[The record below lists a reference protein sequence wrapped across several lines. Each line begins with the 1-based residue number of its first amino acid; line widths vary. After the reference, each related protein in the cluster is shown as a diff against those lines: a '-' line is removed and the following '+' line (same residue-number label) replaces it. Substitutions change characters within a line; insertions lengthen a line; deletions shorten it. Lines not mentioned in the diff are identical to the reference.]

1 MLIGTVRNITYS
13 PFFVCSLSFLEFREL
28 CYNKNNSN
36 FRKEGSGVEFV
47 PILNGLEHVYKKM
60 NTEQRLNRKD
70 GLQLLKTTNLLGLG
84 YLANE
89 RRRAMTGDQVF
100 FNNNAHINYSNVC
113 KVRCGFCAFAKD
125 LGEKGSYTMSIGEVV
140 DKAGQ
145 FADQGVTEIHIVGG
159 IHPELPFSYYLEM
172 IRQIKERAP
181 QISLKAF
188 TAAEYDFFAQMENV
202 PVVEILTMFKEAG
215 LSFIPGGGAE
225 NFSPRVRE
233 IICPGKLSG
242 KRWLEIHR
250 LAHQLGIP
258 TNANMLYG
266 IIETDEELID
276 HLLALRDLQDET
288 QGFYALIPTAFH
300 PKNTKFEEVS
310 QASALRT
317 LKVIAV
323 ARLILD
329 NFRYIK
335 AYWVSSSPQVAQMAL
350 SFGANDLDGVVR
362 EEKIYHTAGATSPQM
377 QTEQQLINMIHEA
390 GLEAVERDTY
400 YHVLKTIRP

>member
-1 MLIGTVRNITYS
+1 
-13 PFFVCSLSFLEFREL
+13 
-28 CYNKNNSN
+28 
-36 FRKEGSGVEFV
+36 VEFN
-47 PILNGLEHVYKKM
+47 PILSGLEDVYKKM
-60 NTEQRLNRKD
+60 ILEQRLDRSD
-70 GLQLLKTTNLLGLG
+70 GLQLLQTTNILGLG

-125 LGEKGSYTMSIGEVV
+125 LGEKGSYTMSIEEVV
-140 DKAGQ
+140 TKAGQ
-145 FADQGVTEIHIVGG
+145 YADQGVTEIHIVGG
-159 IHPELPFSYYLEM
+159 IHPEMPFSYYLDM
-172 IRQIKERAP
+172 IRKIKERAP
-181 QISLKAF
+181 LISLKAF
-188 TAAEYDFFAQMENV
+188 TAAEYDYFAMMENV
-202 PVVEILTMFKEAG
+202 PVVDILTQFKEAG

-242 KRWLEIHR
+242 NRWLEIHR
-250 LAHQLGIP
+250 IAHQLEIP

-323 ARLILD
+323 ARLMLD

-350 SFGANDLDGVVR
+350 AFGANDLDGVVR

-377 QTEQQLINMIHEA
+377 QSEEQLIHMIQEA

-400 YHVLKTIRP
+400 YNVIKTFRP

>member
-1 MLIGTVRNITYS
+1 ML
-13 PFFVCSLSFLEFREL
+13 
-28 CYNKNNSN
+28 
-36 FRKEGSGVEFV
+36 GVEFD
-47 PILNGLEHVYKKM
+47 PILKGLEDVYEKM
-60 NTEQRLNRKD
+60 ILDQRLDRKD
-70 GLQLLKTTNLLGLG
+70 GLELLHTNNILGLG

-89 RRRAMTGDQVF
+89 RKRAMTGDQVF

-113 KVRCGFCAFAKD
+113 KVRCGLCAFGKD
-125 LGEKGSYTMSIGEVV
+125 LGDKGSYTMTVEEVV
-140 DKAGQ
+140 AKAGQ
-145 FADQGVTEIHIVGG
+145 FADQGVTELHIVGG
-159 IHPELPFSYYLEM
+159 VHPDLPFSYYLDM
-172 IRQIKERAP
+172 ITKIKERAP

-188 TAAEYDFFAQMENV
+188 TAAEYDYFAQIEKV
-202 PVVEILTMFKEAG
+202 PVLDILKRFKEAG

-250 LAHQLGIP
+250 TAHQLGLP

-266 IIETDEELID
+266 LIETDEELID

-288 QGFYALIPTAFH
+288 HGFYALIPTAFH
-300 PKNTKFEEVS
+300 PKNTKFEKVS

-329 NFRYIK
+329 NFKYIK
-335 AYWVSSSPQVAQMAL
+335 AYWVSTSPQVAQMAL

-377 QTEQQLINMIHEA
+377 QSEQQLIQMIHDA
-390 GLEAVERDTY
+390 GLVAVARDTY
-400 YHVLKTIRP
+400 YNVIKTSRS

>member
-1 MLIGTVRNITYS
+1 M
-13 PFFVCSLSFLEFREL
+13 EFR
-28 CYNKNNSN
+28 
-36 FRKEGSGVEFV
+36 
-47 PILNGLEHVYKKM
+47 PILNGLEDVNEKIENGH
-60 NTEQRLNRKD
+60 RLDRVD
-70 GLQLLKTTNLLGLG
+70 GLRLLQTTNVLGLG

-89 RRRAMTGDQVF
+89 RRRAVSGDQVF

-113 KVRCGFCAFAKD
+113 KVRCGFCAFGKD
-125 LGEKGSYTMSIGEVV
+125 LGEKGSYTMSIEEVV
-140 DKAGQ
+140 EKAEYY
-145 FADQGVTEIHIVGG
+145 AEQGVTEIHIVGG
-159 IHPELPFSYYLEM
+159 IHPELPFSYYLDL
-172 IRQIKERAP
+172 IRKVKARAP
-181 QISLKAF
+181 QVSLKAF
-188 TAAEYDFFAQMENV
+188 TAAEYDYFAQMEDV
-202 PVVEILTMFKEAG
+202 PVLDILKVLKDAG

-225 NFSPRVRE
+225 NFSQRVRDV
-233 IICPGKLSG
+233 ICPGKLSG
-242 KRWLEIHR
+242 ERWLEIHR

-258 TNANMLYG
+258 SNANMLYG

-276 HLLALRDLQDET
+276 HLLALRALQDET

-300 PKNTKFEEVS
+300 PKNTKFEDVP

-323 ARLILD
+323 SRLILD

-377 QTEQQLINMIHEA
+377 QSEQQLIRLIHES

-400 YHVLKTIRP
+400 YQVLKTYRP

>member
-1 MLIGTVRNITYS
+1 MG
-13 PFFVCSLSFLEFREL
+13 FD
-28 CYNKNNSN
+28 
-36 FRKEGSGVEFV
+36 
-47 PILNGLEHVYKKM
+47 PIIDGLEDVYEKIIQ
-60 NTEQRLNRKD
+60 NQRLNLEE
-70 GLQLLKTTNLLGLG
+70 GLKLLKTTNILGLG

-89 RRRAMTGDQVF
+89 RRRVMAGDQVF

-113 KVRCGFCAFAKD
+113 KVRCGLCAFGKD
-125 LGEKGSYTMSIGEVV
+125 LGEEQSYTMSLKTVL
-140 DKAGQ
+140 DKAVQ
-145 FADQGVTEIHIVGG
+145 FANQGVTELHIVGG
-159 IHPELPFSYYLEM
+159 IHPDLPFSYYLDLVKG
-172 IRQIKERAP
+172 IKKKAP
-181 QISLKAF
+181 QVSIKAF
-188 TAAEYDFFAQMENV
+188 TAAEYDYFSQIENV
-202 PVVEILTMFKEAG
+202 PVVEILKTFKDAG

-250 LAHQLGIP
+250 LAHQMGIP
-258 TNANMLYG
+258 TNANILFG
-266 IIETDEELID
+266 LIETDEELIE
-276 HLLALRDLQDET
+276 HLIALRELQDET
-288 QGFYALIPTAFH
+288 QGFFALIPTSFH
-300 PKNTKFEEVS
+300 PLNTKFPEVT

-362 EEKIYHTAGATSPQM
+362 EEKIYHTAGALTPQM
-377 QTEQQLINMIHEA
+377 QTNQQLIHLIHES
-390 GLEAVERDTY
+390 GLVAVERDTY
-400 YHVLKTIRP
+400 YNVINRYEPKYY

>member
-1 MLIGTVRNITYS
+1 VDNHLQS
-13 PFFVCSLSFLEFREL
+13 FFYYSLSFLEIREL
-28 CYNKNNSN
+28 CYNRENNY
-36 FRKEGSGVEFV
+36 FEKEGSGVEFE
-47 PILNGLEHVYKKM
+47 PLLNGLESLYNKM
-60 NTEQRLNRKD
+60 ISEQRFNRKD
-70 GLQLLKTTNLLGLG
+70 GLQLLQTTNILGLG

-89 RRRAMTGDQVF
+89 RKRAITGDQVF

-113 KVRCGFCAFAKD
+113 KVRCGLCAFGKD
-125 LGEKGSYTMSIGEVV
+125 LGDKGSYTMSIEEVV
-140 DKAGQ
+140 RKAGQ
-145 FADQGVTEIHIVGG
+145 FADQGVTELHIVGG
-159 IHPELPFSYYLEM
+159 IHPDLPFSYYLDM
-172 IRQIKERAP
+172 ITKIKERAP
-181 QISLKAF
+181 QVSLKAF
-188 TAAEYDFFAQMENV
+188 TAAEYDYFAKMQNV
-202 PVVEILTMFKEAG
+202 PVIEILKTFKAAG

-250 LAHQLGIP
+250 IAHQLGIP

-266 IIETDEELID
+266 LIETDEELVD

-300 PKNTKFEEVS
+300 PKNTKFEDVT

-350 SFGANDLDGVVR
+350 TFGANDLDGVVR

-377 QTEQQLINMIHEA
+377 QSEEQLIHMIHEA
-390 GLEAVERDTY
+390 GLVAVERDTY
-400 YHVLKTIRP
+400 YNVIKTIRP

>member
-1 MLIGTVRNITYS
+1 M
-13 PFFVCSLSFLEFREL
+13 EF
-28 CYNKNNSN
+28 N
-36 FRKEGSGVEFV
+36 
-47 PILNGLEHVYKKM
+47 PILNGLEDVYNKM
-60 NTEQRLNRKD
+60 NMDQRLNRSD
-70 GLQLLKTTNLLGLG
+70 GLKLLQTTNILGLG

-125 LGEKGSYTMSIGEVV
+125 LGEKGSYTMTIEEVV
-140 DKAGQ
+140 GKAGQ

-159 IHPELPFSYYLEM
+159 IHPDLPFSYYLDM
-172 IRQIKERAP
+172 IKKIKERAP
-181 QISLKAF
+181 QVSLKAF
-188 TAAEYDFFAQMENV
+188 TAAEYDYFAQMENV
-202 PVVEILTMFKEAG
+202 SIVEILTEFKEAG

-225 NFSPRVRE
+225 NFSQRVRE

-250 LAHQLGIP
+250 LAHQMGIP

-288 QGFYALIPTAFH
+288 KGFYALIPTAFH
-300 PKNTKFEEVS
+300 PKNTKFAEVS

-323 ARLILD
+323 SRLILD

-350 SFGANDLDGVVR
+350 TYGANDLDGVVR

-377 QTEQQLINMIHEA
+377 QTEQQLIHMIHEA

-400 YHVLKTIRP
+400 YNVIKTFRP

>member
-1 MLIGTVRNITYS
+1 MKFNPILIG
-13 PFFVCSLSFLEFREL
+13 LEGIYEKL
-28 CYNKNNSN
+28 I
-36 FRKEGSGVEFV
+36 KEKRVNLED
-47 PILNGLEHVYKKM
+47 GLE
-60 NTEQRLNRKD
+60 
-70 GLQLLKTTNLLGLG
+70 LLKTKNILGLG

-89 RRRAMTGDQVF
+89 RRRIMTGEQVF

-113 KVRCGFCAFAKD
+113 KVRCGLCAFAKD
-125 LGEKGSYTMSIGEVV
+125 LGDKGAYTLTVEEIV
-140 DKAGQ
+140 DKAGRY
-145 FADQGVTEIHIVGG
+145 ADQGVTEIHIVGG
-159 IHPELPFSYYLEM
+159 IHPELPFSYYLDM
-172 IRQIKERAP
+172 IKGIKERAP
-181 QISLKAF
+181 QVSLKAF
-188 TAAEYDFFAQMENV
+188 TAAEYDYFSQIENA
-202 PVVEILTMFKEAG
+202 PVAEILKIFKDAG

-225 NFSPRVRE
+225 NFSQRVRD

-250 LAHQLGIP
+250 TAHQLKIP
-258 TNANMLYG
+258 TNANILYG
-266 IIETDEELID
+266 LIETDQELIE
-276 HLLALRDLQDET
+276 HLLALRELQDET

-300 PKNTKFEEVS
+300 PKNTKFENVT

-362 EEKIYHTAGATSPQM
+362 EENIYHTAGATSPQM
-377 QTEQQLINMIHEA
+377 QTEQQLIQMIHEA

-400 YHVLKTIRP
+400 YNILKKHSSQ

>member
-1 MLIGTVRNITYS
+1 
-13 PFFVCSLSFLEFREL
+13 LEF
-28 CYNKNNSN
+28 N
-36 FRKEGSGVEFV
+36 
-47 PILNGLEHVYKKM
+47 PILNGLEDVYGNM
-60 NTEQRLNRKD
+60 ILEQRLNRKD
-70 GLQLLKTTNLLGLG
+70 GLQLLQTTNILGLG

-89 RRRAMTGDQVF
+89 RKRAMTGDQVF

-113 KVRCGFCAFAKD
+113 KVRCGLCAFGKD
-125 LGEKGSYTMSIGEVV
+125 LGDKGSYTMSIEEVV
-140 DKAGQ
+140 NKAGQ
-145 FADQGVTEIHIVGG
+145 FADQGVTELHIVGG
-159 IHPELPFSYYLEM
+159 IHPDLPFSYYLDM
-172 IRQIKERAP
+172 ITKIKERAP

-188 TAAEYDFFAQMENV
+188 TAAEYDYFAQMENV
-202 PVVEILTMFKEAG
+202 PVIEILKTFKQAG

-250 LAHQLGIP
+250 IAHQLGIP

-266 IIETDEELID
+266 LIETDEELID

-329 NFRYIK
+329 NFHYIK
-335 AYWVSSSPQVAQMAL
+335 AYWVSTSPQVAQMAL
-350 SFGANDLDGVVR
+350 TFGANDLDGVVR

-377 QTEQQLINMIHEA
+377 QSEQQLIQMIHEA
-390 GLEAVERDTY
+390 GLVAVERDTY
-400 YHVLKTIRP
+400 YNIIKTIRP

>member
-1 MLIGTVRNITYS
+1 
-13 PFFVCSLSFLEFREL
+13 
-28 CYNKNNSN
+28 
-36 FRKEGSGVEFV
+36 VEFD
-47 PILNGLEHVYKKM
+47 PILNGLESVYIKM
-60 NTEQRLNRKD
+60 TLEQRLNQDD
-70 GLQLLKTTNLLGLG
+70 GLQLLHTTNILGLG

-89 RRRAMTGDQVF
+89 RRRAMTGNQVF

-125 LGEKGSYTMSIGEVV
+125 LGEKGSYTMSIEEVV
-140 DKAGQ
+140 DKAGH

-159 IHPELPFSYYLEM
+159 IHPELPFAYYLDM
-172 IRQIKERAP
+172 IRKIKERAP
-181 QISLKAF
+181 QVSLKAF

-202 PVVEILTMFKEAG
+202 DVGEILATFKAAG

-250 LAHQLGIP
+250 LAHLQGIP
-258 TNANMLYG
+258 TNANLLYG
-266 IIETDEELID
+266 IIETDQELID

-288 QGFYALIPTAFH
+288 GGFYALIPTAFH
-300 PKNTKFEEVS
+300 PKNTKFEELT

-317 LKVIAV
+317 LKVMAA

-350 SFGANDLDGVVR
+350 TFGANDLDGVVR

-377 QTEQQLINMIHEA
+377 QSEQQLIDMIHEV

-400 YHVLKTIRP
+400 YHVLKTIRPN

>member
-1 MLIGTVRNITYS
+1 M
-13 PFFVCSLSFLEFREL
+13 EFD
-28 CYNKNNSN
+28 
-36 FRKEGSGVEFV
+36 
-47 PILNGLEHVYKKM
+47 PILNGLEEIYAKM
-60 NTEQRLNRKD
+60 FREQRLNRKD
-70 GLQLLKTTNLLGLG
+70 GLQLLQTTNVLGLG

-89 RRRAMTGDQVF
+89 RRRAITGNQVF

-113 KVRCGFCAFAKD
+113 KVRCGLCAFGKD
-125 LGEKGSYTMSIGEVV
+125 LGEKGSYTMSIEEVV
-140 DKAGQ
+140 EKAEQ
-145 FADQGVTEIHIVGG
+145 FAAQGVTEIHIVGG
-159 IHPELPFSYYLEM
+159 IHPELPFSYYLDM
-172 IRQIKERAP
+172 IKKIKECAP
-181 QISLKAF
+181 QVSLKAY
-188 TAAEYDFFAQMENV
+188 TAAEYDFFAQMEKV
-202 PVVEILTMFKEAG
+202 SIVEILTTFKEAG

-250 LAHQLGIP
+250 SAHQLGIP

-266 IIETDEELID
+266 LIETDEELID

-300 PKNTKFEEVS
+300 PKNTKFEEVP

-377 QTEQQLINMIHEA
+377 QSEQQLIQMIHEV